1 MTKNATR
8 TAADAAKMQEREEL
22 ALDFIS
28 FQLENDV
35 FFRVCEASGDEITP
49 AKMRTMYLSD
59 LWTGKRPYKPY
70 LLPTLD
76 TIETLLNMTEGKPDA
91 QPVEL

>member
-8 TAADAAKMQEREEL
+8 TAAETAKMQEREEL

-35 FFRVCEASGDEITP
+35 FFRVCEMEGDEITP
-49 AKMRTMYLSD
+49 QKIRTLYLSD
-59 LWTGKRPYKPY
+59 LWSGKRPVKINH
-70 LLPTLD
+70 LPTLD
-76 TIETLLNMTEGKPDA
+76 IIGELIDQTEGRA
-91 QPVEL
+91 

>member
-1 MTKNATR
+1 MTTNATR

-28 FQLENDV
+28 FQMENDV
-35 FFRVCEASGDEITP
+35 FFRVCEMEGDEITP
-49 AKMRTMYLSD
+49 QKMRTMYLSD

-70 LLPTLD
+70 LLPALE
-76 TIETLLNMTEGKPDA
+76 TIEILLNMTEGRPD
-91 QPVEL
+91 PVEL

>member
-8 TAADAAKMQEREEL
+8 TATDAARAAEREEL

-35 FFRVCEASGDEITP
+35 FFRVGEASGDEITT
-49 AKMRTMYLSD
+49 AKMRTMYLYD
-59 LWTGKRPYKPY
+59 LWTGKRPYKPHF
-70 LLPTLD
+70 LPALD
-76 TIETLLNMTEGKPDA
+76 TIEQLLNMTEGRPN
-91 QPVEL
+91 PVEL